1 MYDKLHLVDSLIN
14 PKYIIL
20 KKVSVLMILISTS
33 PETSFPG
40 HIKFTLWLS
49 PNSILLSKCYSD
61 KHGIPNDNS
70 GILNNLNMI

>member
-1 MYDKLHLVDSLIN
+1 
-14 PKYIIL
+14 
-20 KKVSVLMILISTS
+20 MILISTS

-40 HIKFTLWLS
+40 HIQLTLRLS
-49 PNSILLSKCYSD
+49 PNPILLSKCYSD